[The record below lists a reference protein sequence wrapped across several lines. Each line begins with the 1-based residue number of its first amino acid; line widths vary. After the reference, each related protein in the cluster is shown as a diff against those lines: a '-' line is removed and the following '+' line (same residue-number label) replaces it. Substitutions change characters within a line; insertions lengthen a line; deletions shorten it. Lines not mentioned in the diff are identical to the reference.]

1 MNHRIKILAEQ
12 AGILSKP
19 RQLAPTSVIQPGVL
33 NPLRKYVSDEEYIQ
47 DNFDVIRAVLGGN
60 GLEKF
65 AELIVKQCAGVAEVS
80 MSISSH
86 PDDRLTVKNSV
97 LKHFGVEE

>member
-1 MNHRIKILAEQ
+1 MNERIRELLEQ
-12 AGILSKP
+12 STNPPWDGE
-19 RQLAPTSVIQPGVL
+19 PGPM
-33 NPLRKYVSDEEYIQ
+33 NEF
-47 DNFDVIRAVLGGN
+47 N
-60 GLEKF
+60 LEKF

-97 LKHFGVEE
+97 LKHFGVDE

>member
-1 MNHRIKILAEQ
+1 MNERIKELAEQ
-12 AGILSKP
+12 AGIVFWEMSGDVDW
-19 RQLAPTSVIQPGVL
+19 RQANKETLA
-33 NPLRKYVSDEEYIQ
+33 
-47 DNFDVIRAVLGGN
+47 
-60 GLEKF
+60 KF

>member
-1 MNHRIKILAEQ
+1 MNDRIRELIVSLEPDAFMTYKGYLYH
-12 AGILSKP
+12 SNDPK
-19 RQLAPTSVIQPGVL
+19 VL
-33 NPLRKYVSDEEYIQ
+33 EHSNPEPLYTQQELV
-47 DNFDVIRAVLGGN
+47 
-60 GLEKF
+60 KF